1 MSSADP
7 CGCDWSRAVQQRE
20 ALSSP
25 KELAEF
31 VVSLRER
38 LLGDA
43 REWDRAGF
51 PLEADIRRTVA
62 KWLGSAG

>member
-1 MSSADP
+1 MSSSDP
-7 CGCDWSRAVQQRE
+7 CGCDWSRSAQQHE

-25 KELAEF
+25 KGLAEF
-31 VVSLRER
+31 VASLRER